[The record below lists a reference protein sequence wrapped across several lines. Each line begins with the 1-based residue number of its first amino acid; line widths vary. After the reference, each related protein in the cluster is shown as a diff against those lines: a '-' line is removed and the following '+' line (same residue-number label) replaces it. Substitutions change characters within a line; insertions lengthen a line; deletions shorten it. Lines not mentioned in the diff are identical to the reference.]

1 MTKRWILGAA
11 AALLLTGFA
20 QAVNLRP
27 GQYEM
32 VSQIAMK
39 DRPTKMP
46 PRRDV
51 LCVTADD
58 LKDITTKLVQNNGAS
73 GCKITDKKVT
83 GTGWKITR
91 ECSKAAGVTTTQDV
105 DLTLTSSESYHEIV
119 KFNANGAPG
128 ASPFGD
134 STITI
139 DGKRIGDCAK

>member
-1 MTKRWILGAA
+1 MKMRCILAVAA
-11 AALLLTGFA
+11 ACSCAGFA

-39 DRPTKMP
+39 DRPTKLP

-51 LCVTADD
+51 VCITTED

-73 GCKITDKKVT
+73 GCKLTEKTPTSSGLKF
-83 GTGWKITR
+83 TR
-91 ECSKAAGVTTTQDV
+91 ECSKSGGITTTQTG
-105 DLTLTSSESYHEIV
+105 DLTFTSAESYHEVV
-119 KFNANGAPG
+119 KFNTNGAPA

-139 DGKRIGDCAK
+139 DGKRIGDCTK